1 MKKFLINAAVA
12 AMVGLTGLTGTATTA
27 SADSLV
33 LELGQGGVDVYR
45 DRDRGRHWGDERD
58 WRRDRWDR
66 GERWGRRGRCAPG
79 LAVEKAR
86 DRGLRRAHVADVS
99 RRQVVVA
106 GRRYGERRAIVFANV
121 RGCPVIGR
129 W

>member
-1 MKKFLINAAVA
+1 MKKFFINAAVA
-12 AMVGLTGLTGTATTA
+12 AVVGLTGLTGAATTA
-27 SADSLV
+27 SAESLV
-33 LELGQGGVDVYR
+33 FELGRGGVDVYHDR
-45 DRDRGRHWGDERD
+45 DRDRD

-66 GERWGRRGRCAPG
+66 GEGWGRRSRCVPG

-86 DRGLRRAHVADVS
+86 DRGLRRAHVADIS

-121 RGCPVIGR
+121 RGCPIIGR